1 MALNTNPFVEGIDPT
16 STFGGYASVLL
27 QLIRQAIPSSTY
39 GMVLFD
45 TTAPDVTGS
54 NAWRKTCVWLNL
66 TNPNTPTVN
75 VYKEGTSPGWV
86 NTNVII
92 ADNSISTS
100 MIKDYNPA
108 TPNTGVTLPKLAPIG
123 GAALQLIRVNAT
135 ATAFEFVSLA
145 GLVTVGSIPVGSLIT
160 TGIPPGELRFAG
172 VFGPTTAQWLTAVQI
187 INALADATISP
198 DLIAPPGALAARSKF
213 LTARTADTFAT
224 YRFLEPNVD
233 MLNDTLSGGKL
244 QNGTVSPG
252 KLESAGIPDGY
263 LMGKVAGVP
272 DWVAPP
278 VIPVAPMTREFAFIT
293 GTQTL
298 TAIGESQI
306 FVGTALTQPT
316 VNAQWNAAAG
326 SYTVLNT
333 GYFKIT
339 ACINSESDSVTLS
352 THLSI
357 ILRKNGVIVNQTHL
371 LEIDENGLSA
381 SKNFPI
387 VLTHIAKV
395 SVANTDVFTLHGF
408 NNTATD
414 VRILQYSSLT
424 IERIDSL

>member
-54 NAWRKTCVWLNL
+54 NAWRKTCIWLNL

-108 TPNTGVTLPKLAPIG
+108 TPNTGVTLPKLSVSG

-135 ATAFEFVSLA
+135 NTAFEFVSLA
-145 GLVTVGSIPVGSLIT
+145 SLVTVGSIPVGSLIT

-244 QNGTVSPG
+244 QNGTVSPS

-272 DWVAPP
+272 DWVAPAA
-278 VIPVAPMTREFAFIT
+278 VAGSVTQFVTDLASLGTYVDTT
-293 GTQTL
+293 GTFTILNHTLAAMPLLFRVVLRCQTPDGGY
-298 TAIGESQI
+298 ANGDEIDI
-306 FVGTALTQPT
+306 TALAET
-316 VNAQWNAAAG
+316 
-326 SYTVLNT
+326 
-333 GYFKIT
+333 
-339 ACINSESDSVTLS
+339 
-352 THLSI
+352 
-357 ILRKNGVIVNQTHL
+357 
-371 LEIDENGLSA
+371 SA
-381 SKNFPI
+381 SDFTAAFM
-387 VLTHIAKV
+387 VHITSTFVQVIRTYGNNVVIWNKTTGAYYAITTPGNWRLRLYAMKV
-395 SVANTDVFTLHGF
+395 N
-408 NNTATD
+408 
-414 VRILQYSSLT
+414 
-424 IERIDSL
+424 

>member
-54 NAWRKTCVWLNL
+54 NAWRKTCIWLNL
-66 TNPNTPTVN
+66 VVPGTPTVN
-75 VYKEGTSPGWV
+75 VYKEGGSPGWINV
-86 NTNVII
+86 NNII
-92 ADNSISTS
+92 GNNAITTA
-100 MIKDYNPA
+100 MIANGA
-108 TPNTGVTLPKLAPIG
+108 VTLPKLSVSG

-135 ATAFEFVSLA
+135 NTAFEFVNVASLI
-145 GLVTVGSIPVGSLIT
+145 TIGSIPVGSLIT

-244 QNGTVSPG
+244 QNGTVSPS
-252 KLESAGIPDGY
+252 KIESAGVPDGY

-272 DWVAPP
+272 DWVAPTAVAGIVASKQVVQITPLPAANTP
-278 VIPVAPMTREFAFIT
+278 VNVIT
-293 GTQTL
+293 YAATGGRADIYQFYLVCL
-298 TAIGESQI
+298 TADHNHQPGDELPLASVGNDDASNEAGPLII
-306 FVGTALTQPT
+306 FDA
-316 VNAQWNAAAG
+316 
-326 SYTVLNT
+326 
-333 GYFKIT
+333 
-339 ACINSESDSVTLS
+339 
-352 THLSI
+352 
-357 ILRKNGVIVNQTHL
+357 
-371 LEIDENGLSA
+371 SA
-381 SKNFPI
+381 STVVHRGPANYQIQDATASTIQSITTAPERARWALKC
-387 VLTHIAKV
+387 
-395 SVANTDVFTLHGF
+395 VAIRF
-408 NNTATD
+408 A
-414 VRILQYSSLT
+414 
-424 IERIDSL
+424 

>member
-54 NAWRKTCVWLNL
+54 NAWRKTCIWLNL

-108 TPNTGVTLPKLAPIG
+108 TPNTGVTLSKLAPIG
-123 GAALQLIRVNAT
+123 GTALQLIRVNAT

-233 MLNDTLSGGKL
+233 ILDNTLSGGKL
-244 QNGTVSPG
+244 QNGTVVPG
-252 KLESAGIPDGY
+252 KIESAGIPDGY

-272 DWVAPP
+272 DWVAPLTITGATTKFVNTVAETLTQAVP
-278 VIPVAPMTREFAFIT
+278 TAVGAGTSIAHTLGQIPTTYRVAFYCQTPEFEYVNGDEIEILGLYRANGFSSDEQSTAYNIRVTSSAVIVQAQQPTWAMYGVSKTT
-293 GTQTL
+293 GTQ
-298 TAIGESQI
+298 S
-306 FVGTALTQPT
+306 TALTPGNWRLRLYAT
-316 VNAQWNAAAG
+316 
-326 SYTVLNT
+326 YT
-333 GYFKIT
+333 
-339 ACINSESDSVTLS
+339 S
-352 THLSI
+352 
-357 ILRKNGVIVNQTHL
+357 
-371 LEIDENGLSA
+371 
-381 SKNFPI
+381 
-387 VLTHIAKV
+387 
-395 SVANTDVFTLHGF
+395 
-408 NNTATD
+408 
-414 VRILQYSSLT
+414 
-424 IERIDSL
+424 

>member
-54 NAWRKTCVWLNL
+54 NAWRKTCIWLNL
-66 TNPNTPTVN
+66 VVPGTPTVN
-75 VYKEGTSPGWV
+75 VYKEGGSPGWINV
-86 NTNVII
+86 NNII
-92 ADNSISTS
+92 GNNAITTA
-100 MIKDYNPA
+100 MIANGA
-108 TPNTGVTLPKLAPIG
+108 VTLPKLSVSG

-135 ATAFEFVSLA
+135 NTAFEFVNVASLI
-145 GLVTVGSIPVGSLIT
+145 TIGSIPVGSLIT

-224 YRFLEPNVD
+224 YRFFEPNVD

-244 QNGTVSPG
+244 QNGTVSPS
-252 KLESAGIPDGY
+252 KIESAGIPDGY

-272 DWVAPP
+272 DWVAPAA
-278 VIPVAPMTREFAFIT
+278 VAGSVTQFVTDLASLGTYVDTT
-293 GTQTL
+293 GTFTILNHTLAAMPLLFRVVLRCQTPDGGY
-298 TAIGESQI
+298 ANGDEIDI
-306 FVGTALTQPT
+306 TALAET
-316 VNAQWNAAAG
+316 
-326 SYTVLNT
+326 
-333 GYFKIT
+333 
-339 ACINSESDSVTLS
+339 
-352 THLSI
+352 
-357 ILRKNGVIVNQTHL
+357 
-371 LEIDENGLSA
+371 SA
-381 SKNFPI
+381 SDFTAAFM
-387 VLTHIAKV
+387 VHITSTFVQVIRTYGNNVVIWNKTTGAYYAITTPGNWRLRLYAMKV
-395 SVANTDVFTLHGF
+395 N
-408 NNTATD
+408 
-414 VRILQYSSLT
+414 
-424 IERIDSL
+424 

>member
-54 NAWRKTCVWLNL
+54 NAWRKTCVWLSL
-66 TNPNTPTVN
+66 LNPAEPALY
-75 VYKEGTSPGWV
+75 VYRTSSPGWV
-86 NTNVII
+86 NINDII
-92 ADNSISTS
+92 SANSITTA
-100 MIKDYNPA
+100 MIQNNA
-108 TPNTGVTLPKLAPIG
+108 VTLAKLSVSG
-123 GAALQLIRVNAT
+123 GTALQLIRVNAT

-145 GLVTVGSIPVGSLIT
+145 SLVTVGSIPVGSLIT

-233 MLNDTLSGGKL
+233 MLNATMNGSKL
-244 QNGTVSPG
+244 QDGTVGPEKIYSTG
-252 KLESAGIPDGY
+252 VPDGY
-263 LMGKVAGVP
+263 LLGKVAGVP

-278 VIPVAPMTREFAFIT
+278 TIPEAPMTREFAYIT
-293 GTQTL
+293 GAVPGL
-298 TAIGESQI
+298 LNSGERQI
-306 FVGTALTQPT
+306 FVGTALGQPT
-316 VNAQWNAAAG
+316 TNAQWTAASGQYKA
-326 SYTVLNT
+326 LNT
-333 GYFKIT
+333 GYFRIT
-339 ACINSESDSVTLS
+339 ACIYAKGTTVGSNIQIRLK
-352 THLSI
+352 
-357 ILRKNGVIVNQTHL
+357 KNGSVINQTSLISL
-371 LEIDENGLSA
+371 LATETNT
-381 SKNFPI
+381 PI
-387 VLTHIAKV
+387 VLTHIEKIV
-395 SVANTDVFTLHGF
+395 SANTDIFTLFGYIQDIH
-408 NNTATD
+408 NVD
-414 VRILQYSSLT
+414 VLQYSSFT
-424 IERIDSL
+424 IERIDTV

>member
-1 MALNTNPFVEGIDPT
+1 MALNTNPFVEGINPT
-16 STFGGYASVLL
+16 ATFGGYASVLL

-39 GMVLFD
+39 GMILFD

-54 NAWRKTCVWLNL
+54 NAWRKTCVWLDL
-66 TNPNTPTVN
+66 TLPDFPTVN

-86 NTNVII
+86 NTNNII
-92 ADNSISTS
+92 ANSSISTA
-100 MIKDYNPA
+100 MIINGA
-108 TPNTGVTLPKLAPIG
+108 VTLAKLSVSG

-135 ATAFEFVSLA
+135 NTAFEFVSLA
-145 GLVTVGSIPVGSLIT
+145 SLVTVGSILPAAISGIAVAPGTFRVLANLNGGTTTWYHPDQVVQGVSNAVIDIDQIAPSPVTSARSRFIT
-160 TGIPPGELRFAG
+160 TR
-172 VFGPTTAQWLTAVQI
+172 T
-187 INALADATISP
+187 ADAT
-198 DLIAPPGALAARSKF
+198 
-213 LTARTADTFAT
+213 AT
-224 YRFLEPNVD
+224 WRYFDPNVD
-233 MLNDTLSGGKL
+233 ILAAAM
-244 QNGTVSPG
+244 NGNRLTDFTVSVSKISPG
-252 KLESAGIPDGY
+252 AAAEGNY
-263 LMGKVAGVP
+263 LRIVGGVP
-272 DWVAPP
+272 DWDAGP

-298 TAIGESQI
+298 TAVGESQI

-339 ACINSESDSVTLS
+339 ACINSESDSLTLP

-357 ILRKNGVIVNQTHL
+357 ILRKNGAIVNQTHL
-371 LEIDENGLSA
+371 LEIDENGLAA

-408 NNTATD
+408 NNIATD